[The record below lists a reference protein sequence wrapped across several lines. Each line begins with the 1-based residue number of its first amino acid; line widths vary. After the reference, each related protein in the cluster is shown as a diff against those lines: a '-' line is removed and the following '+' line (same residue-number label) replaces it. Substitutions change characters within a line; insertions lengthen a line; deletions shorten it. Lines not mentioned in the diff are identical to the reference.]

1 MTEQRQILF
10 LEAPPTRPN
19 HLPKAPPP
27 TVITLGIRISS
38 LRKFINF
45 FFFFLVALDLCRCGL
60 SLAASSEGYS
70 LVALHRLL
78 IVVASVIAEH
88 GL

>member
-38 LRKFINF
+38 LIKFIN

-60 SLAASSEGYS
+60 SLAASSEDYS
-70 LVALHRLL
+70 LVALHGLL